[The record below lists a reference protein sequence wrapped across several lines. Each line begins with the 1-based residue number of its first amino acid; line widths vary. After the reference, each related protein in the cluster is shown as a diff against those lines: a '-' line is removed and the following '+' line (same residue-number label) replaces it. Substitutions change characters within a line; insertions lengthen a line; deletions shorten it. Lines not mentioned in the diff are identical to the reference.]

1 VRDWRLLQIGKMPN
15 VDLYLE
21 SKLTAADALEFG
33 ADAIVVATGA
43 TWRGDGVGRYHI
55 HAISIDPDA
64 DVLTPDDL
72 MSGKRPSGR
81 DVVIFDDDHYYLGGV
96 LAELLVKEGHAVTL
110 VTPASLASYYTRA
123 SLEQAAIQSRLLN
136 LGIAIRANE
145 AVKGV
150 ARGQATVECAFTQRT
165 TTLNADCA
173 VLITSRIS
181 NDALYQELIATHS
194 NVLAIGDARAPA
206 TIAHAVHAGRRYAEE
221 FGSPPRDVL
230 DVPFKRE
237 LVRLTP
243 A

>member
-1 VRDWRLLQIGKMPN
+1 MAI
-15 VDLYLE
+15 
-21 SKLTAADALEFG
+21 AAV
-33 ADAIVVATGA
+33 ADC
-43 TWRGDGVGRYHI
+43 
-55 HAISIDPDA
+55 
-64 DVLTPDDL
+64 LTPDDL
-72 MSGKRPSGR
+72 MAGKRPSGR
-81 DVVIFDDDHYYLGGV
+81 NVVIFDDDHYYMGGV

-136 LGIAIRANE
+136 LGITIRANE
-145 AVKGV
+145 AVKRV
-150 ARGQATVECAFTQRT
+150 ARGQTIIECVFTQKE
-165 TTLNADCA
+165 TTLDADS
-173 VLITSRIS
+173 VLLLTSRSS
-181 NDALYQELIATHS
+181 NDALYQELSGNHP

-221 FGSPPRDVL
+221 FGSPERDVL